1 MTLFLSLVALVL
13 GPVLYA
19 AGQRRPLV
27 HRTLDGFIFVTIA
40 GIVCVHII
48 PEAIEVSGL
57 GAALALVLGVLFPVA
72 VERLFHRSLHQA
84 HAFILFLAI
93 LGLTLHATIDGIALL
108 PLNGHNEGAHS
119 HGTMFADLVGNELAL
134 GVILHRLPVGMA
146 IWWSVRTSFGVSAAV
161 AAFVLIGAVTT
172 AAYVFGQPVSALM
185 ETHTVNLFQAFV
197 AGSLLHVVTFGVSHD
212 HGGQPQPITAA
223 QDWSYRV
230 GVLIGMFFI
239 GTAPHFFT

>member
-19 AGQRRPLV
+19 VGQRRPLV

-48 PEAIEVSGL
+48 PEAVEISGPI
-57 GAALALVLGVLFPVA
+57 AVLALCLGLVFPVI

-84 HAFILFLAI
+84 HAFILLLAA

-108 PLNGHNEGAHS
+108 PLNGNDAGHA
-119 HGTMFADLVGNELAL
+119 HGTMFGDLFGNQLAI

-146 IWWSVRTSFGVSAAV
+146 IWWSVRTSFGVPAAV
-161 AAFVLIGAVTT
+161 AAFALIGAATT
-172 AAYVFGQPVSALM
+172 AAYVFGQPVSALV
-185 ETHTVNLFQAFV
+185 ETNIVTLFQAFV

-212 HGGQPQPITAA
+212 HGSQPKPITAA
-223 QDWSYRV
+223 QDWGYRV